1 MPKLIGAML
10 IDARFQFHS
19 CLRSYF
25 TWRKGKFYVKQDIV
39 SLVLPLISVCGG
51 KNCTGMSQRQCTDEK
66 EIGFADN
73 MPLLVAA

>member
-51 KNCTGMSQRQCTDEK
+51 KKCTGK